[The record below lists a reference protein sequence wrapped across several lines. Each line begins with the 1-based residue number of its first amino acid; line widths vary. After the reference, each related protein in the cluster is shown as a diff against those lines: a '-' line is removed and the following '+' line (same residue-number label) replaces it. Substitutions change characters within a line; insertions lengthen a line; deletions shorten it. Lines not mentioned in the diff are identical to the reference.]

1 MAPARVWQGVLAIHE
16 NMRGVSQRDRRRR
29 GGPEGPPSNDH
40 QDKLQMIA
48 KNKGTGEAVSDPEED
63 KQAANPPHHDR

>member
-1 MAPARVWQGVLAIHE
+1 RQTVDE
-16 NMRGVSQRDRRRR
+16 
-29 GGPEGPPSNDH
+29 
-40 QDKLQMIA
+40 MIA